1 MNKFLFL
8 AIFCFTFFRSYSQTD
23 PTNEDSII
31 RGNLGEVVVKA
42 FEQNRRLQD
51 VPAAV
56 NYIGTSQLARYNNI
70 TILPAVNSTP
80 GGRMEERSPGS
91 YRLNIRGSSLRS
103 PFGVRNVKIYYNNI
117 PLTDPGGH
125 TYLNQLGFYN
135 VQSIEIIKGPGS
147 SLYGAGT
154 GGVMLIESPSN
165 RDEVKVNYSTGSYN
179 LQNIHTSVAFGSANV
194 SNTISYQHQTSD
206 GYRNH
211 TNMRRDMFAWNSSI
225 KAGENSQLQ
234 TSFLYGDLFYQT
246 PGALTFAE
254 YNQNPRSARPTVG
267 FFPGSVATR
276 AAIYQ
281 KTFLAGATYKQ
292 EFNKQFQNT
301 TSFYGAFT
309 QLKNPTTRNYGRS
322 SEPHF
327 GGRTVFQFKKDIGV
341 NNLVLHAG
349 AEVQQ
354 GYTTLR
360 IYSNKGG
367 NPDTL
372 QTDDELFNRQSFIFS
387 QLSWQHKQWLITT
400 GASLNQLNVE
410 FTRLSNTP
418 FTIQKR
424 KYNNELAPRLAVL
437 RKVGEDLSIYGS
449 IGKGFSP
456 PTSAELLPS
465 GGTINTALNAEQ
477 GTNYEIGVKGSFLDE
492 RLSYDVNAFY
502 FRLRNTIVQRRD
514 ATGGDFFINAGS
526 TDQKGLETFINY
538 RLISSDRQFSDF
550 SKVWLSHTWNK
561 FKYDEFKQLAND
573 FSGKRL
579 PSTAPHSVA
588 AGFDF
593 FSKAGFY
600 LNLTYFYSDPI
611 YLNDA
616 NTVKAGSYNL
626 VGSRMGFK
634 KLFYNKYTIDLFAGA
649 DNLLDVQYSLG
660 NDINAFGER
669 FYNAAPRRNY
679 FAGVSFRAAGKP

>member
-1 MNKFLFL
+1 MFKALL
-8 AIFCFTFFRSYSQTD
+8 SILFCFTFLYSYAQTD
-23 PTNEDSII
+23 PNNEDSII
-31 RGNLGEVVVKA
+31 KGNLSEVVVRA

-56 NYIGTSQLARYNNI
+56 NYIGRSQLNRYNNI
-70 TILPAVNSTP
+70 TILPAVNSMP
-80 GGRMEERSPGS
+80 GVRMEERSPGS

-103 PFGVRNVKIYYNNI
+103 PFGVRNVKVYYNNI

-135 VQSIEIIKGPGS
+135 VQSLEIIKGPGS

-154 GGVMLIESPSN
+154 GGVMLIENGSAN
-165 RDEVKVNYSTGSYN
+165 NELQVNYSMGSYN
-179 LQNIHTSVAFGSANV
+179 LQNIHTSVGFGGGNV

-206 GYRNH
+206 GYREH
-211 TNMRRDMFAWNSSI
+211 TNMRRDMFSWNTSI

-246 PGALTFAE
+246 PGALTISE

-267 FFPGSVATR
+267 FFPGSVATG

-281 KTFLAGATYKQ
+281 KTFVAGATYKQ
-292 EFNKQFQNT
+292 EFNKHLQNT
-301 TSFYGAFT
+301 TSLYGAFT
-309 QLKNPTTRNYGRS
+309 QLRNPTTRNYGRS

-327 GGRTVFQFKKDIGV
+327 GGRTLFQFKKEINENAV
-341 NNLVLHAG
+341 TLHAG
-349 AEVQQ
+349 AELQQ
-354 GYTTLR
+354 GFTTLR
-360 IYSNKGG
+360 IYSNKAG

-387 QLSWQHKQWLITT
+387 QLSWQHKQWIITA
-400 GASLNQLNVE
+400 GASLNQLAVE

-418 FTIQKR
+418 FTVQKR

-437 RKVGEDLSIYGS
+437 RKVGDDLSIYGS
-449 IGKGFSP
+449 IAKGFSP

-477 GTNYEIGVKGSFLDE
+477 GTNYEIGAKGSFLKQ

-502 FRLRNTIVQRRD
+502 FRLNNTIVQRRD
-514 ATGGDFFINAGS
+514 ATGGDFFNNAGS

-538 RLISSDRQFSDF
+538 RFNSPDKQFSDF
-550 SKVWLSHTWNK
+550 SKVWISHTWNR
-561 FKYDEFKQLAND
+561 FKYKEFKQLNND
-573 FSGKRL
+573 FSGKEL
-579 PSTAPHSVA
+579 PSTAPHTVA
-588 AGFDF
+588 AGLDIFT
-593 FSKAGFY
+593 KAGAY

-611 YLNDA
+611 FLNDA
-616 NTVKAGSYNL
+616 NTVKADSYNL
-626 VGSRMGFK
+626 VGSRFGFK
-634 KLFYNKYTIDLFAGA
+634 TLFSSKYSVDIFGGV
-649 DNLLDVQYSLG
+649 DNLFDVKYSLG
-660 NDINAFGER
+660 NDINAFGNR
-669 FYNAAPRRNY
+669 YYNAAPNRNY
-679 FAGVSFRAAGKP
+679 YIGISLRALNKQ